1 MITFPQGKRM
11 GKNVMDLRK
20 CLPIGLIAERQPWH
34 TDFAEDA
41 VCVSLGKCQP
51 WAMQNE
57 PFLVADKPGQC

>member
-1 MITFPQGKRM
+1 
-11 GKNVMDLRK
+11 MDLRK